1 MKSKIIITIAVMII
15 AILLAISMGSVTVPI
30 YEILRIIFNRIF
42 GMGSISDISSTS
54 EAIIWNLRLPRALLA
69 FIVGAML
76 SVSGAIMQSVLRNP
90 LASSFTLG
98 VSSGA
103 SLGAALVIFFG
114 ISFLPSLTLPAAG
127 FVLGMGTMMLAIVF
141 ASRIDG
147 MLENNTIILMGMVM
161 SLFINAITTLLMAI
175 QRESAQQ
182 LIFWQMGSLSSRGWD
197 PLAILLPVMIIGIF
211 IAIFHHRELDLM
223 TFGEDTA
230 RTIGVSIVR
239 TKWILLIVAASMTGS
254 AIAFVGIIG
263 FIDLIAPHIVRRIF
277 GPRHIILIPLSAIVG
292 GSIMALSDL
301 VARTITSP
309 AELPIGVVTALI
321 GAPFFAYIYF
331 AGRRRRNA

>member
-1 MKSKIIITIAVMII
+1 MKTKITVTIAVMLIV
-15 AILLAISMGSVTVPI
+15 ILLAISIGSVTVPI
-30 YEILRIIFNRIF
+30 PEILRIIANRIF
-42 GMGSISDISSTS
+42 GIGFAEDISSTNAS
-54 EAIIWNLRLPRALLA
+54 IIWNARLPRALLA

-114 ISFLPSLTLPAAG
+114 ISFLPNFTLPAAG
-127 FVLGMGTMMLAIVF
+127 FVLGMGTMVLAIAF

-147 MLENNTIILMGMVM
+147 MMENNTIILMGMVM
-161 SLFINAITTLLMAI
+161 SLFINSITTLLMAL
-175 QRESAQQ
+175 QRESVQR

-197 PLAILLPVMIIGIF
+197 PPYILLPVMSIGIL
-211 IAIFHHRELDLM
+211 ICIIHHRELDLM
-223 TFGEDTA
+223 TFGEETA
-230 RTIGVSIVR
+230 RTIGVGIVR
-239 TKWILLIVAASMTGS
+239 VKWILLITAAAMTGS

-263 FIDLIAPHIVRRIF
+263 FVDLIAPHIVRRIF
-277 GPRHIILIPLSAIVG
+277 GPRHVVLIPLSAVAG
-292 GSIMALSDL
+292 GTITALSDL
-301 VARTITSP
+301 IARTITAP
-309 AELPIGVVTALI
+309 TELPIGVVTALI

-331 AGRRRRNA
+331 AGRRRKNA

>member
-331 AGRRRRNA
+331 AGRRRKNA